1 MCELLKDYRDAVTI
15 VTLVA
20 QKVKNEIV
28 SSLVYG
34 GFSRGQIIENVP
46 FDLWTLRGQYFD
58 EVINLRGVKSS
69 LM

>member
-1 MCELLKDYRDAVTI
+1 MCGLLKDYGNAVTI
-15 VTLVA
+15 VTSVA

-46 FDLWTLRGQYFD
+46 FDLWALRGQYFD
-58 EVINLRGVKSS
+58 EAINLRGVKSS

>member
-1 MCELLKDYRDAVTI
+1 MCGLLKDYGNAVTI
-15 VTLVA
+15 VTSVA

-46 FDLWTLRGQYFD
+46 FDLWALRG
-58 EVINLRGVKSS
+58 
-69 LM
+69 